1 MSHFRLYSDLE
12 NVARFLFEH
21 KKKKRIKLFDVSMYP
36 KNEKML
42 TVKGVKRVEI

>member
-1 MSHFRLYSDLE
+1 MSLDSYLSK
-12 NVARFLFEH
+12 
-21 KKKKRIKLFDVSMYP
+21 KKKKRIKPFDVSMYS